1 MLEGFSNNKKLEE
14 ESDRLTVR
22 NMDELFN
29 IEKNIGEVVGVI
41 NLTFNVEPSDFK
53 DEQWEKF
60 DEPVVV
66 AKPAQVLDD
75 DGNVVDAPVA
85 D

>member
-1 MLEGFSNNKKLEE
+1 M
-14 ESDRLTVR
+14 R

>member
-1 MLEGFSNNKKLEE
+1 
-14 ESDRLTVR
+14 
-22 NMDELFN
+22 MDELFN

-41 NLTFNVEPSDFK
+41 NLTYNVEPSEFK

-66 AKPAQVLDD
+66 AKPV
-75 DGNVVDAPVA
+75 
-85 D
+85 